1 MTCLRCLILSLLVLI
16 CGPVRGG
23 SNPDIILLAA
33 TFNDRPLNA
42 QIGTGGASV
51 GEPVSIAAE
60 LQAFVVPAGLFA
72 SPFLRLTPMTAGGAR
87 YARFEFLD
95 RVEISAGEV
104 RLGFIL
110 RPAQV
115 DRFSVLVRENDGAAK
130 SFLSMTLTSGGSI
143 AISDAADPA
152 GALIGSYVA
161 GNLLAFEF
169 RFRMDSGRYDV
180 YLNGVRVA
188 ADRSHG
194 ITDRGVGALLLGSD
208 SGSTAGS
215 NWFIDDVYVYRP
227 DALYANGFQ

>member
-1 MTCLRCLILSLLVLI
+1 MTCLRYLFLTLLLLIGS
-16 CGPVRGG
+16 PVRSG

-51 GEPVSIAAE
+51 GEPVSIDAD
-60 LQAFVVPAGLFA
+60 LQAFVLPAGLFA
-72 SPFLRLTPMTAGGAR
+72 SPFLRLTPMATGSAR

-95 RVEISAGEV
+95 NVEVSAGEV
-104 RLGFIL
+104 RLGFVL

-115 DRFSVLVRENDGAAK
+115 DRFSVLVRESDGAAR

-143 AISDAADPA
+143 AISDAADPG
-152 GALIGSYVA
+152 GALIGSYAA
-161 GNLLAFEF
+161 GNLLVFEF
-169 RFRMDSGRYDV
+169 RFRMDSARYDI

-208 SGSTAGS
+208 SGSSVGTS
-215 NWFIDDVYVYRP
+215 WFIDDVYAYRP
-227 DALYANGFQ
+227 DELYQSGFE

>member
-1 MTCLRCLILSLLVLI
+1 MNCMRCLFLTVMLLL
-16 CGPVRGG
+16 CAPVRGG
-23 SNPDIILLAA
+23 SSPDIILLAA
-33 TFNDRPLNA
+33 PFNDRPLNA
-42 QIGTGGASV
+42 QIGTGGASA
-51 GEPVSIAAE
+51 GEPVSIDGD

-72 SPFLRLTPMTAGGAR
+72 SPFLRVTPMTAGGAR

-95 RVEISAGEV
+95 NVEISAGEV
-104 RLGFIL
+104 RLGLVL

-115 DRFSVLVRENDGAAK
+115 DRFSVLVRENNGAAK
-130 SFLSMTLTSGGSI
+130 SFLNMTLTSGGSI

-152 GALIGSYVA
+152 GALIGSYAA
-161 GNLLAFEF
+161 GNLLVFEF

-188 ADRSHG
+188 ANRSHG
-194 ITDRGVGALLLGSD
+194 IADRGVGALLLGSD

-227 DALYANGFQ
+227 DALYANGFE